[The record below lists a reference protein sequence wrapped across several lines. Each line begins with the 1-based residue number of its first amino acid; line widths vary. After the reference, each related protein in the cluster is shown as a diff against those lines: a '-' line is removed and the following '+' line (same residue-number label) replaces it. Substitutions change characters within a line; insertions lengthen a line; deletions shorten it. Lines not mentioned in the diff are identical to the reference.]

1 MIKYAEIAGYA
12 GQGEVRPHIYQW
24 VEVDVKEPNVIF
36 VKAYDGPSILYKGKV
51 FFNTREY
58 IPEKIKGNELE
69 DLEKIIGKIGIVKN
83 FNIFNEM
90 TKLIEGEIFVEVKEN
105 RK

>member
-12 GQGEVRPHIYQW
+12 GLGEVRPHIYQW
-24 VEVDVKEPNVIF
+24 IEVDVKEPNIIF
-36 VKAYDGPSILYKGKV
+36 VKTYDGPSILYKGRV
-51 FFNTREY
+51 FLDTFEY
-58 IPEKIKGNELE
+58 IPEKIKSNELE

-90 TKLIEGEIFVEVKEN
+90 TKLIEGEIFVEVKE
-105 RK
+105 KTK